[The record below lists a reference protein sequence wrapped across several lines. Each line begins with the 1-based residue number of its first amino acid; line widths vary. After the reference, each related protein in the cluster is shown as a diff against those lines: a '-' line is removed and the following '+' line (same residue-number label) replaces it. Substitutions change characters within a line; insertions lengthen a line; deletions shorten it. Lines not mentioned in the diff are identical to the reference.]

1 MQSSSFNPISNSLQ
15 FQRPW
20 IFPETHFTLGIR
32 VPNKPRFRLTPRIV
46 IRTSRT
52 RYRADE
58 GLDDTPGPSTPVR
71 FPVVLLRSGRVS
83 QYVWDGFSLQ
93 LVGVDGGASSVSFDF
108 VDGFRTMYRACGL
121 AVKGFFIPKNVS
133 EHYVLYVKW
142 KFLHRVFSSALQ
154 VIATQ
159 AMFRAIG
166 VGRTRSLAS
175 AAALNWVLKDGLG
188 RLSRCIY
195 TATIASSFDT
205 NLKRVRFS
213 TAILFSLSIGVELL
227 TPAFPQYFLL
237 LASIANIV
245 KQISLGCYLST
256 ASAVH
261 RSFAVTD
268 NLGEVSAKAQI
279 QSVCFDNLGLILAV
293 LLNFLS
299 KNDQRLQAALP
310 FVVYPIFA
318 AMDLFGTYQGLKHVH
333 LQTLTKDRLEII
345 LCTWIEQGYVPT
357 PAEVSEMEGIDLL
370 CRKGKVSWPIRIGC
384 LNLES
389 QIPKLSMLA
398 MRSVCNKDY
407 YFICMDVFCRGLTT
421 NTHGILLCLREGA
434 RAADISMGLLQAC
447 FIRKV
452 IVSNTS
458 VWDKEIMKG
467 INFSDAMAK
476 EWVGLVGDSKKYAE
490 ENGCNLLKQ
499 MSSLGWA
506 VKNVLLSTNEQ
517 IRYSFVDD

>member
-1 MQSSSFNPISNSLQ
+1 MQTTSFNPLSSSLQ
-15 FQRPW
+15 FSPPW
-20 IFPETHFTLGIR
+20 TFPETHLPIATG
-32 VPNKPRFRLTPRIV
+32 VPNTLCFRPRTVTRSL
-46 IRTSRT
+46 RTC
-52 RYRADE
+52 YRADD
-58 GLDDTPGPSTPVR
+58 GVDDGPGPSSPVR
-71 FPVVLLRSGRVS
+71 LPLVLRRSGRVS

-93 LVGVDGGASSVSFDF
+93 LVGFDGGASSVSFDF
-108 VDGFRTMYRACGL
+108 GDGFRTLYRVSVL
-121 AVKGFFIPKNVS
+121 AVKDFFIPKNVS
-133 EHYVLYVKW
+133 EHYVTYVKW
-142 KFLHRVFSSALQ
+142 KLLHRIFSSALQ

-166 VGRTRSLAS
+166 VGHSRSLAS

-188 RLSRCIY
+188 RLSRCLF
-195 TATIASSFDT
+195 TASIASAFDT

-213 TAILFSLSIGVELL
+213 TAVLFSLGIGVELL

-279 QSVCFDNLGLILAV
+279 QSVCFDNLGLVLAAF
-293 LLNFLS
+293 LNFLT

-345 LCTWIEQGYVPT
+345 LSNWIERGYVPT
-357 PAEVSEMEGIDLL
+357 PAEVSEREGIDLL
-370 CRKGKVSWPIRIGC
+370 CRQGKDSWPIRIGC
-384 LNLES
+384 LNLEAHV
-389 QIPKLSMLA
+389 PKLSILA
-398 MRSVCNKDY
+398 MRSVCSKDY
-407 YFICMDVFCRGLTT
+407 YFICMDAFFRGSTT

-434 RAADISMGLLQAC
+434 RAADICIGLLQAC
-447 FIRKV
+447 FIRKT
-452 IVSNTS
+452 IVSNTRI
-458 VWDKEIMKG
+458 WEEEIVKG
-467 INFSDAMAK
+467 NEFSDAMAK
-476 EWVGLVGDSKKYAE
+476 EWINLVEESKKYAE
-490 ENGCNLLKQ
+490 ENGCFVLQQ

-517 IRYSFVDD
+517 IRYSFVDDP